1 MKIKYKI
8 LNENC
13 EPFIN
18 EKGDW
23 IDLRSAEKDELRLDT
38 SYNLDNPFIKIKL
51 GFALQLPKGFE
62 AVVVPRSSTFKTY
75 KMMLVNSMG
84 VIDYSYRGNEDYWQF
99 HALAFA
105 NETIEAG
112 DRICQFRIQLS
123 QKATIFQKLKWLF
136 SNKIELIK
144 VNNFN
149 EKTNRGGFGTSGNK

>member
-23 IDLRSAEKDELRLDT
+23 IDLRAAEDIELAHYQPCDLP
-38 SYNLDNPFIKIKL
+38 YIKIKL
-51 GFALQLPKGFE
+51 GFAMQLPKGFE
-62 AVVVPRSSTFKTY
+62 AIIAPRSSTFKTY
-75 KMMLVNSMG
+75 RMMLVNSMG

-99 HALAFA
+99 HCIPFDDKEIL
-105 NETIEAG
+105 AG

-123 QKATIFQKLKWLF
+123 QKATILQKLRWLF